1 MATER
6 YNPRDAEP
14 RWQAKWA
21 EAKVFET
28 DNSDPRDKYYVLEMF
43 PYPSGRIH
51 MGHVRNYAMGDVVA
65 RYKRARGYN
74 VLHPMGWDAFGM
86 PAENAA
92 RDNNTHP
99 KSWTYQNIES
109 MKKQLKAM
117 GLSLDWSREFAT
129 CDVEYYQQQ
138 QHLFLDMME
147 KGLVYR
153 KQSKVNWDPV
163 DQTVLA
169 NEQVIE
175 GRGWRSGALVE
186 QRELV
191 QWFFKITD
199 FSQDLLDEL
208 DHLDQWPEK
217 VRLMQKNWIGR
228 SEGMALRWEIVPGTA
243 PATETEITV
252 YTTRPDT
259 LFGASFL
266 AIAADHPLAKAVA
279 ERNPAIGAFTEECR
293 RQGTSLAAL
302 ETAEKKG
309 MDTGIRVRHPLDP
322 AWELPVY
329 VANFVLMEYGT
340 GAIFGCPSG
349 DQRDLDFARKYDLPV
364 VPVVMPRDGDASTF
378 SIGDTAFVDD
388 GVMIN
393 SRFLD
398 GKTTGEA
405 FQVVADRLATQM
417 LHGAPHGEL
426 KVNFRLRDWGISRQ
440 RYWGCPIPVIHC
452 EVCGVVPVPKK
463 DLPVRLPDD
472 VTFDQP
478 GNPLD
483 RHPTWRH
490 VSCPQCGHQARRE
503 TDTMDT
509 FVDSSW
515 YFTRFTSPKLGEPT
529 DPAVA
534 NRWLPVDQYIGGIEH
549 AILHLL
555 YSRFFTRAMRETGHV
570 DVKEPFKGLFTQ
582 GMVVHETYRLG
593 ADGQKGEWVS
603 PADIRIEEV
612 DGRRTATLL
621 RSGEEVTI
629 GSIEKMS
636 KSKKNVVDPD
646 DIIASY
652 GADTARFFVLSDS
665 PPDRDVIWSEAGVEG
680 AHRFTQRLW
689 RLISEAAPNLASV
702 KAAPAREGDAL
713 AISQLAHKTLQAV
726 QGDLDK
732 LSFNKAVARIYELVN
747 ALAAPLSDVASGKG
761 DDAYRAAVRNAT
773 EILVQIVAPMTPHL
787 AEECWA
793 VLGNE
798 GMVSDTAWPVFD
810 PTLTIENEVTLPV
823 QINGKKRAELT
834 IARNADQTAV
844 EAAVLALDAV
854 KSALDGRSG
863 SLCRYERLSVKAHEF
878 DRFLQ
883 KGAELYRF
891 YVIYGPD
898 RGLVSERAALLARRT
913 GVPLDDPFCLLKLDV
928 ADLQGDPGRLIDEA
942 NSLGLFGGQKLVWL
956 RGVNNEKPVLDA
968 VQTLLAAGKLANL
981 LLIEAG
987 DLKKGSGLRKLV
999 EPARDVAVI
1008 PCYADDAR
1016 ALQSLIDDEL
1026 AQESLSITP
1035 DARRRLLE
1043 HLGGDRVASRNEIRK
1058 LALYCRGQGRIDEHH
1073 VDEIVGDASS
1083 VSADEAV
1090 DAILAGDLAA
1100 FHRAFQKIVSS
1111 KTPLFLILQS
1121 CLKQFQLLELMRSEM
1136 EEKKTPAAQV
1146 MLTLGRHIHFKRKPV
1161 FEKALKT
1168 WSSDTVS
1175 REAERVQAAILNS
1188 RRRPGLEQSIVFQAL
1203 LGSAIQASRSL

>member
-14 RWQAKWA
+14 RWQQKWN
-21 EAKVFET
+21 EEKVFET
-28 DNSDPRDKYYVLEMF
+28 DNSDPREKYYVLEMF

-92 RDNNTHP
+92 MERGVHP
-99 KSWTYQNIES
+99 ASWTYQNIGS
-109 MKKQLKAM
+109 MKAQLKAM

-138 QHLFLDMME
+138 QHLFLDFLE

-163 DQTVLA
+163 DNTVLA
-169 NEQVIE
+169 NEQVID

-186 QRELV
+186 QRELT

-199 FSQDLLDEL
+199 FSQDLLDAL
-208 DHLDQWPEK
+208 DTLDQWPEK

-228 SEGMALRWEIVPGTA
+228 SEGLTIRWEIVPETA
-243 PATETEITV
+243 PAGESEVTV

-266 AIAADHPLAKAVA
+266 AIAADHPLAKDAA
-279 ERNPAIGAFTEECR
+279 AKNPAIEAFCEECR
-293 RQGTSLAAL
+293 RAGTSLAAL

-322 AWELPVY
+322 SWELPVY
-329 VANFVLMEYGT
+329 IANFVLMDYGT

-349 DQRDLDFARKYDLPV
+349 DQRDLDFARKYGLPV
-364 VPVVMPRDGDASTF
+364 VPVVMPRDGDAANF
-378 SIGDTAFVDD
+378 SVVDTAYDGD

-398 GKTTGEA
+398 GKTTEEA
-405 FQVVADRLATQM
+405 FNIVADRLSAAS
-417 LHGAPHGEL
+417 LGNAPQGER

-452 EVCGVVPVPKK
+452 DDCGVVPVPKE
-463 DLPVRLPDD
+463 DLPVKLPDD

-490 VSCPQCGHQARRE
+490 VSCPNCGKDARRE

-515 YFTRFTSPKLGEPT
+515 YFTRFTAPWEEKPT
-529 DPAVA
+529 DPQAA

-570 DVKEPFKGLFTQ
+570 AATEPFKGLFTQ
-582 GMVVHETYRLG
+582 GMVVHETYSRG
-593 ADGQKGEWVS
+593 AGASREWVA
-603 PADIRIEEV
+603 PADIRIDELDGKRRAFLLTNNEEV
-612 DGRRTATLL
+612 A
-621 RSGEEVTI
+621 I

-665 PPDRDVIWSEAGVEG
+665 PPERDVIWSEAGVEG

-689 RLISEAAPNLASV
+689 RLISEAADALSAV
-702 KAAPAREGDAL
+702 APAPAIDGDAL
-713 AISQLAHKTLQAV
+713 SISQAAHKTLKAV
-726 QGDLDK
+726 QNDYDK
-732 LSFNKAVARIYELVN
+732 LWFNKAVARIYELVN
-747 ALAAPLSDVASGKG
+747 ALAAPMTRVAAGEG
-761 DDAYRAAVRNAT
+761 DATYRAAVRDAA
-773 EILVQIVAPMTPHL
+773 EILIQLVSPMTPHL

-793 VLGNE
+793 ALGNA
-798 GMVSDTAWPVFD
+798 GLLARASWPQYD
-810 PTLTIENEVTLPV
+810 ETLVIENDVVLPV

-834 IARNADQTAV
+834 ISRDADQNAV
-844 EAAVLALDAV
+844 TDAVLDLDAV
-854 KSALDGRSG
+854 KNALNGQAPKKII
-863 SLCRYERLSVKAHEF
+863 V
-878 DRFLQ
+878 
-883 KGAELYRF
+883 
-891 YVIYGPD
+891 
-898 RGLVSERAALLARRT
+898 
-913 GVPLDDPFCLLKLDV
+913 VP
-928 ADLQGDPGRLIDEA
+928 QRI
-942 NSLGLFGGQKLVWL
+942 
-956 RGVNNEKPVLDA
+956 VN
-968 VQTLLAAGKLANL
+968 
-981 LLIEAG
+981 
-987 DLKKGSGLRKLV
+987 
-999 EPARDVAVI
+999 
-1008 PCYADDAR
+1008 
-1016 ALQSLIDDEL
+1016 
-1026 AQESLSITP
+1026 
-1035 DARRRLLE
+1035 
-1043 HLGGDRVASRNEIRK
+1043 
-1058 LALYCRGQGRIDEHH
+1058 
-1073 VDEIVGDASS
+1073 IV
-1083 VSADEAV
+1083 V
-1090 DAILAGDLAA
+1090 
-1100 FHRAFQKIVSS
+1100 
-1111 KTPLFLILQS
+1111 
-1121 CLKQFQLLELMRSEM
+1121 
-1136 EEKKTPAAQV
+1136 
-1146 MLTLGRHIHFKRKPV
+1146 
-1161 FEKALKT
+1161 
-1168 WSSDTVS
+1168 
-1175 REAERVQAAILNS
+1175 
-1188 RRRPGLEQSIVFQAL
+1188 
-1203 LGSAIQASRSL
+1203 

>member
-14 RWQAKWA
+14 RWQQKWN

-28 DNSDPRDKYYVLEMF
+28 DNADPREKYYVLEMF

-92 RDNNTHP
+92 MERGVHP
-99 KSWTYQNIES
+99 ASWTYQNIGS
-109 MKKQLKAM
+109 MKAQLKAM

-129 CDVEYYQQQ
+129 CDVEYYQHQ
-138 QHLFLDMME
+138 QHLFVDFLE

-163 DQTVLA
+163 DNTVLA
-169 NEQVIE
+169 NEQVID

-186 QRELV
+186 QRELT

-199 FSQDLLDEL
+199 FSQDLLDAL
-208 DHLDQWPEK
+208 DTLDQWPEK

-228 SEGMALRWEIVPGTA
+228 SEGLTIRWEIVPETA
-243 PATETEITV
+243 PAGESEVTV

-266 AIAADHPLAKAVA
+266 AIAADHPLAKEAA
-279 ERNPAIGAFTEECR
+279 AKNADIDAFCEECR
-293 RQGTSLAAL
+293 RAGTSLAAL

-309 MDTGIRVRHPLDP
+309 IDTGIRVRHPLD
-322 AWELPVY
+322 ASWELPVY
-329 VANFVLMEYGT
+329 VANFVLMDYGT

-349 DQRDLDFARKYDLPV
+349 DQRDLDFARKYGLSV
-364 VPVVMPRDGDASTF
+364 VPVVMPKDGDASSFTV
-378 SIGDTAFVDD
+378 GDVAYDGD

-398 GKTTGEA
+398 GKSTTEA
-405 FQVVADRLATQM
+405 FDMVAEKLSSTQIG
-417 LHGAPHGEL
+417 GAAQGER

-452 EVCGVVPVPKK
+452 EDCGVVPVPKK
-463 DLPVRLPDD
+463 DLPVQLPSD

-490 VSCPQCGHQARRE
+490 VACPHCGKDARRE

-515 YFTRFTSPKLGEPT
+515 YFTRFTAPWEKQPT
-529 DPAVA
+529 DPAAA

-582 GMVVHETYRLG
+582 GMVVHETYRRG
-593 ADGQKGEWVS
+593 TGSHGEWVA

-612 DGRRTATLL
+612 DGARRAFLL
-621 RSGEEVTI
+621 EGGQEVSI

-665 PPDRDVIWSEAGVEG
+665 PPERDVIWSEAGVEG

-689 RLISEAAPNLASV
+689 RLISEAAEILAAV
-702 KAAPAREGDAL
+702 PATPAKEGEAL
-713 AISQLAHKTLQAV
+713 AISQAAHKTLKAV
-726 QGDLDK
+726 QNDYDK
-732 LSFNKAVARIYELVN
+732 LWFNKAVARIYELVN
-747 ALAAPLSDVASGKG
+747 AIASPLTKVAAGEG
-761 DDAYRAAVRNAT
+761 DAAYRSAVREAAQ
-773 EILVQIVAPMTPHL
+773 IVVQLVAPMTPHL

-793 VLGNE
+793 ALGNT
-798 GMVSDTAWPVFD
+798 GLLAQAAWPAYD
-810 PTLTIENEVTLPV
+810 EALTTENDVILPV

-834 IARNADQTAV
+834 ISRDADQNAV
-844 EAAVLALDAV
+844 TEAVLALDAV
-854 KSALDGRSG
+854 ISALNGQAPKKII
-863 SLCRYERLSVKAHEF
+863 V
-878 DRFLQ
+878 
-883 KGAELYRF
+883 
-891 YVIYGPD
+891 
-898 RGLVSERAALLARRT
+898 
-913 GVPLDDPFCLLKLDV
+913 VP
-928 ADLQGDPGRLIDEA
+928 QRI
-942 NSLGLFGGQKLVWL
+942 
-956 RGVNNEKPVLDA
+956 VN
-968 VQTLLAAGKLANL
+968 
-981 LLIEAG
+981 
-987 DLKKGSGLRKLV
+987 
-999 EPARDVAVI
+999 
-1008 PCYADDAR
+1008 
-1016 ALQSLIDDEL
+1016 
-1026 AQESLSITP
+1026 
-1035 DARRRLLE
+1035 
-1043 HLGGDRVASRNEIRK
+1043 
-1058 LALYCRGQGRIDEHH
+1058 
-1073 VDEIVGDASS
+1073 IV
-1083 VSADEAV
+1083 V
-1090 DAILAGDLAA
+1090 
-1100 FHRAFQKIVSS
+1100 
-1111 KTPLFLILQS
+1111 
-1121 CLKQFQLLELMRSEM
+1121 
-1136 EEKKTPAAQV
+1136 
-1146 MLTLGRHIHFKRKPV
+1146 
-1161 FEKALKT
+1161 
-1168 WSSDTVS
+1168 
-1175 REAERVQAAILNS
+1175 
-1188 RRRPGLEQSIVFQAL
+1188 
-1203 LGSAIQASRSL
+1203 